1 MNEGNNGEIR
11 LLARN
16 KEMEKKKK
24 ERGKKKKRRKVNII

>member
-16 KEMEKKKK
+16 KEMEERKKKQK
-24 ERGKKKKRRKVNII
+24 EKKKRRKVNII